1 MGVAVPKDQLETTV
15 VFGDVHG
22 VYYDKKSWQILLQ
35 VIDDLKPQ
43 RVIINGDFMDC
54 YSISSFIKDPNR
66 GFDIQEEFNQANDL
80 LNQLQRVH
88 KGETIYISGNHENR
102 LKKKLWGEYQDFAS
116 MPELTI
122 EGKLCL
128 EERKIQYIQPK
139 GRDAY
144 YMLGKIKVG
153 HFNKASQ
160 HSAYTAKSLVDKY
173 ACSIIQGH
181 THRLGEHFKTMGDDT
196 VVGVE
201 SGCLCD
207 LNPEYVCDPNWMA
220 GFVIVNKVK
229 GKNRYHIQSVPIVKH
244 EALYNGVLYAA

>member
-1 MGVAVPKDQLETTV
+1 MRVKNKNIETTV

-22 VYYDKKSWQILLQ
+22 IYVDRKSWSILLQ
-35 VIDDLKPQ
+35 VIDDIKPD
-43 RVIINGDFMDC
+43 RVIINGDFIDC

-66 GFDIQEEFNQANDL
+66 EFDIQEEFNQANKL
-80 LNQLQRVH
+80 LDELQHVH
-88 KGETIYISGNHENR
+88 KGEIIYVSGNHENR

-122 EGKLCL
+122 EGKLYL

-153 HFNKASQ
+153 HFNKVSQ

-181 THRLGEHFKTMGDDT
+181 CHRLGEHFKTMGDDT

-220 GFVIVNKVK
+220 GFVIVSKIK
-229 GKNRYHIQSVPIVKH
+229 GKNRYHIQSIPIVKH
-244 EALYNGVLYAA
+244 ETLYNGKLYVS